1 MGCEGGSI
9 PRRVELVKTKEKTT
23 KPDKATLLHATF
35 FHCFLSKELLKEPI
49 VGDKLGNLYNK
60 EAILEFLLDRKK
72 YGREAEFAC
81 QHIKSLKDIIN
92 LQPTINL
99 SEGPDES
106 KNSQDCYHK
115 MEKSRF
121 VCPITRLELNGRHRF
136 VFLKSCGCLLSE
148 KALKEIPSED
158 LRCLVCGKPYSDPE
172 ANLIPVFPE
181 EEELERLR
189 ERCVLET
196 KTKHETKKETKRK
209 QLSYHENDPAIK
221 FPKLDASYL
230 KETENMKQKSA
241 VYRSIFIESDSSDN
255 QKNNFLCRTFNRYI

>member
-1 MGCEGGSI
+1 
-9 PRRVELVKTKEKTT
+9 VKTKEKTT
-23 KPDKATLLHATF
+23 KPEKATLLHATF

-72 YGREAEFAC
+72 YGKEAELVC

-92 LQPTINL
+92 IQPTINL
-99 SEGPDES
+99 SEGVEET

-121 VCPITRLELNGRHRF
+121 VCPITRLELNGRYRF

-148 KALKEIPSED
+148 KAFKEIPSED
-158 LRCLVCGKPYSDPE
+158 PRCLVCGKPYLNLED
-172 ANLIPVFPE
+172 NLIPVFPDG
-181 EEELERLR
+181 EELERLR
-189 ERCVLET
+189 ERCILEA
-196 KTKHETKKETKRK
+196 KIKHETKKETKRK
-209 QLSYHENDPAIK
+209 LSSHENDPAIK
-221 FPKLDASYL
+221 FPKLDPSYL

-241 VYRSIFIESDSSDN
+241 VYRSIFVESDSPNN
-255 QKNNFLCRTFNRYI
+255 QRNDFLCRTFNRYI